1 MKKMR
6 IKVGSVTYAM
16 KAKAVLQ
23 RYGLRVQIIKTAKPM
38 KNEGCGYSL
47 VVPATDLNVAEIL
60 RRSGKPV
67 ILAVNKIDDY
77 SPDKLFEFYSLGLG
91 EPFAV
96 SSEHSRG
103 VGDLLD
109 KAVEQFAAEE
119 STEDDSLKIAF
130 VGKPNAGKSSLVNK
144 ILGQERTIVTPV
156 AGTTRD
162 AIDTPFER
170 DGKKYTIIDTAG
182 IRRKRSVED
191 DVEYYS
197 VLRAFDAVRRALDLF
212 ASTAADSGWRVCILD
227 SAEDLNVN
235 AANALLKVL
244 EEPPPRALFLIL
256 SHQPGRLLPTIRSR
270 CRALML
276 RPLPAEE
283 VARVVRGLPEP
294 FPQPDETA
302 LARALAQCE
311 GSVARALAMLDPV
324 TAGLVAE
331 IETLLARARTP
342 DWGRVLKLAETLAGR
357 DAEARFEAA
366 QDAVLRFVSA
376 EIDRRRDEPPAR
388 LAALVEVADRF
399 GRAARE
405 AAIYNLDRRPVVLS
419 LFGDLAAVA

>member
-1 MKKMR
+1 MK
-6 IKVGSVTYAM
+6 
-16 KAKAVLQ
+16 
-23 RYGLRVQIIKTAKPM
+23 P
-38 KNEGCGYSL
+38 
-47 VVPATDLNVAEIL
+47 TD
-60 RRSGKPV
+60 R
-67 ILAVNKIDDY
+67 
-77 SPDKLFEFYSLGLG
+77 
-91 EPFAV
+91 
-96 SSEHSRG
+96 
-103 VGDLLD
+103 
-109 KAVEQFAAEE
+109 AA
-119 STEDDSLKIAF
+119 
-130 VGKPNAGKSSLVNK
+130 
-144 ILGQERTIVTPV
+144 
-156 AGTTRD
+156 
-162 AIDTPFER
+162 
-170 DGKKYTIIDTAG
+170 
-182 IRRKRSVED
+182 D
-191 DVEYYS
+191 DVEPGDLAGIPRPRETLGLVGHAAAADAFASAIAAGRLHHAWLIGGAPGIGKATLAYRVARRLLAYPAGGGPAGLAVPAGDAVLGKVAGLS
-197 VLRAFDAVRRALDLF
+197 HPNLVVLRRHRVAGAKALPTKISVDMVRRALDLF
-212 ASTAADSGWRVCILD
+212 ATTAADSGWRVCILD
-227 SAEDLNVN
+227 SAEDLNAN

-276 RPLPAEE
+276 RPLPAED

-331 IETLLARARTP
+331 IETLLARARNP

-419 LFGDLAAVA
+419 LFGDLAEVA

>member
-1 MKKMR
+1 M
-6 IKVGSVTYAM
+6 
-16 KAKAVLQ
+16 
-23 RYGLRVQIIKTAKPM
+23 
-38 KNEGCGYSL
+38 
-47 VVPATDLNVAEIL
+47 
-60 RRSGKPV
+60 KPV
-67 ILAVNKIDDY
+67 D
-77 SPDKLFEFYSLGLG
+77 
-91 EPFAV
+91 
-96 SSEHSRG
+96 R
-103 VGDLLD
+103 
-109 KAVEQFAAEE
+109 AA
-119 STEDDSLKIAF
+119 
-130 VGKPNAGKSSLVNK
+130 
-144 ILGQERTIVTPV
+144 
-156 AGTTRD
+156 
-162 AIDTPFER
+162 
-170 DGKKYTIIDTAG
+170 
-182 IRRKRSVED
+182 D
-191 DVEYYS
+191 DVEPGDLSGIPRPRETLGLVGHGAAADAFAAAIAAGRLHHAWLIGGAPGIGKATLAYRVARRLLAHPAGGGPAGLDVPADDAVIGKVAGLS
-197 VLRAFDAVRRALDLF
+197 HPNLVVLRRHRTAGTKTLPTKISVDMVRRALDLF
-212 ASTAADSGWRVCILD
+212 ASTATDSGWRVCILD
-227 SAEDLNVN
+227 SAEDLNAN

-270 CRALML
+270 CRVLML
-276 RPLPAEE
+276 RPLSPEA
-283 VARVVRGLPEP
+283 VAQVVRGLPEP
-294 FPQPDETA
+294 FPQPDEAA

-405 AAIYNLDRRPVVLS
+405 AAIYNLDRRPVMLS
-419 LFGDLAAVA
+419 LFGELAEVA

>member
-1 MKKMR
+1 MK
-6 IKVGSVTYAM
+6 
-16 KAKAVLQ
+16 
-23 RYGLRVQIIKTAKPM
+23 
-38 KNEGCGYSL
+38 
-47 VVPATDLNVAEIL
+47 PAD
-60 RRSGKPV
+60 R
-67 ILAVNKIDDY
+67 
-77 SPDKLFEFYSLGLG
+77 
-91 EPFAV
+91 
-96 SSEHSRG
+96 
-103 VGDLLD
+103 
-109 KAVEQFAAEE
+109 AA
-119 STEDDSLKIAF
+119 
-130 VGKPNAGKSSLVNK
+130 
-144 ILGQERTIVTPV
+144 
-156 AGTTRD
+156 
-162 AIDTPFER
+162 
-170 DGKKYTIIDTAG
+170 
-182 IRRKRSVED
+182 D
-191 DVEYYS
+191 DVEPGDLPGIPRPRETLGLVGHAAAAESFAAAIAAGRLHHAWLIGGAPGIGKATLAYRVARRLLAYPAGGGPAGLDVPAGNAVTGKVAGLS
-197 VLRAFDAVRRALDLF
+197 HPNLVVLRRHRVAGAKALPTKISVDMVRRALDLF
-212 ASTAADSGWRVCILD
+212 AATATDSGWRVCILD

-276 RPLPAEE
+276 RSLPAED

-294 FPQPDETA
+294 FPQPDEPA

-324 TAGLVAE
+324 TSGLVAE
-331 IETLLARARTP
+331 IETLLARARNP

-376 EIDRRRDEPPAR
+376 ELDRRRDEPPAR

-399 GRAARE
+399 GRTARE

-419 LFGDLAAVA
+419 LFGDLAEVG